1 MYEVVW
7 CCLQEPPKEG
17 QEEGGDEVEKM
28 EDETVP
34 QEAGEGDEGQVARK
48 RTAAGRG
55 TPSKKKRRQ
64 EEGTQL
70 LKVLLSSPSLSV
82 EQVQGKIAE
91 ELDSIAQ
98 V

>member
-1 MYEVVW
+1 MQW
-7 CCLQEPPKEG
+7 CVPCPQEPPKEG
-17 QEEGGDEVEKM
+17 QEEGGEVEKM
-28 EDETVP
+28 EEETAP
-34 QEAGEGDEGQVARK
+34 QEAGEGEEGQVARK
-48 RTAAGRG
+48 RTTAGRG